1 MSYTSTKTF
10 DCVSTAHR
18 NWRAKANPNRDS
30 RKCAYIHGYTKTFTF
45 VFGCS
50 ELDQHQWVE
59 DYSTASADGKKRT
72 MTQIKEFI
80 KEDLDHG
87 VTTDNQDP
95 MLTELVRMHE
105 LELIKLIVI
114 PVENGQSGSVEGLCR
129 YLYNRFDPL
138 LREES
143 NGRAW
148 IESVTVSEHQNNS
161 STYTRPQPKPDAYQI
176 NDALTSRLNQLGNL
190 SEAAGR
196 YFSNDWV
203 KNNFPVTDSEAIKS
217 RETNDQDRKVFYFD
231 LGDGDAEN
239 LWSLEN
245 MAKTLGIT
253 PEQLGK
259 LRGEQQ
265 PKQEEQKEIKA
276 EDYLKNLIGKDS
288 IQKLLTPENIQ
299 LATKLMK
306 AHPTVGTI
314 ANTVDVGKALKSVVE
329 KNPELIQQVARS
341 LFRNK

>member
-59 DYSTASADGKKRT
+59 DYGTSSVEGKKRT

-161 STYTRPQPKPDAYQI
+161 STYTRPRLDINQI
-176 NDALTSRLNQLGNL
+176 NGDNTSLNSRWGNL

-203 KNNFPVTDSEAIKS
+203 KKNFPVTES
-217 RETNDQDRKVFYFD
+217 DQERKVFYFD
-231 LGDGDAEN
+231 LGNGEQTTPEAEN
-239 LWSLEN
+239 PFSLEN